1 MYEYLGRE
9 LGLGQICQ
17 TLASVITLP
26 VSMMSYISKQTSH
39 YTSFHG
45 QFGML
50 LVVLSL
56 LQGYLGTIVHYH
68 HSHIFG
74 VHLTPTLEYGLRVVR
89 KSTLDVFLCAL

>member
-1 MYEYLGRE
+1 M
-9 LGLGQICQ
+9 
-17 TLASVITLP
+17 ASVITLP

-89 KSTLDVFLCAL
+89 KSIGCVPVFLCAH